1 MNDIETT
8 GREGITRQH
17 WKWTILSSLAD
28 YIDAGSIVAGAVG
41 LALWAHAYGMSSTVV
56 GLLGAFSSNAISTG
70 IGALVGGRLGDAFGR
85 KRIYQWD
92 LLVYAFGTLWIIF
105 AQGTW
110 MLFVGYIIMGLA
122 VGADVPT
129 SWSLIAEFS
138 PAKSRGKLMGVTNLF
153 WYIGP
158 IVTLGLAL
166 AFTNLGVLGV
176 RLIFVHLFLVA
187 IITWFLRRGLI
198 ESERWR
204 TAREE
209 VLATEGTASPFAASK
224 LRELLKGPNLKALLF
239 MLFTFGVWNLVAGTY
254 GFFYPYIQSTVG
266 LKGEIAGDAL
276 QGLWFIT
283 AMIGVAFVFMPFN
296 DRFNRRIMYGIS
308 AALETIAF
316 LLFVFLPPSNVAV
329 AIANVVLFGFGHGM
343 AAWPLYRV
351 WSVELFPT
359 MVRNTGQG
367 IIFGVMRIATGVWSF
382 FVPAITATGF
392 HNVSIIFSIML
403 AWTLLLGFA
412 FAPRTEGLSLEEIER
427 QRNSKGGGTEAATQR
442 GSGS

>member
-1 MNDIETT
+1 MQGTEAS
-8 GREGITRQH
+8 GGLTRQH

-70 IGALVGGRLGDAFGR
+70 IGALIGGRLGDAFGR

-198 ESERWR
+198 ESERWQA
-204 TAREE
+204 ARDAA
-209 VLATEGTASPFAASK
+209 LAAEGTSNPFVASR
-224 LRELLKGPNLKALLF
+224 LRELLKGSNLRALLF
-239 MLFTFGVWNLVAGTY
+239 VLFTYGVWNLVAGTY

-266 LKGEIAGDAL
+266 LKGEIMGDAL

-308 AALETIAF
+308 ATLETIAF

-412 FAPRTEGLSLEEIER
+412 FAPKTEGLSLEEIER
-427 QRNSKGGGTEAATQR
+427 QRNSKDRDTEAATQR